1 MTKIEKQMLV
11 AVGVLVV
18 LLTLSFYQMN
28 KAIQPVAANI
38 EKNGIK
44 PYVMQLWD
52 GKKN

>member
-18 LLTLSFYQMN
+18 LLTLSFYQIN
-28 KAIQPVAANI
+28 KAIQPGAANI

-44 PYVMQLWD
+44 PYVMQLWE
-52 GKKN
+52 GKK

>member
-11 AVGVLVV
+11 AVGVLIV
-18 LLTLSFYQMN
+18 LVTLSFYQMS

-44 PYVMQLWD
+44 PYVMQLWE
-52 GKKN
+52 GKR

>member
-1 MTKIEKQMLV
+1 MTKIEKQMIV
-11 AVGVLVV
+11 AVVVLLA

-28 KAIQPVAANI
+28 KALQPIAANV

-44 PYVMQLWD
+44 PYVMQFWE